1 MNLTQINRLWDEY
14 KRKYDI
20 ELKTEISSVSYDTEE
35 YVEGCFNLLELMDEQ
50 YILHLNPRMHVYS
63 ENYCKFILFH
73 EFTHFYDY
81 IKRPYEDKE
90 SLILWMNAYSEYHA
104 CRVTLARFI
113 EMCTLNTV
121 HLDKIQIPGPYKE
134 ISIRH
139 LLMESVFRCK
149 YCFDSF
155 FVDYQLQ
162 DYANGL
168 RQLMYLLGY
177 LSLFDND
184 VLMVEQTLKF
194 LNIYNENFCKLY
206 HALKEME
213 FDDVIHYYKAITEEA
228 TLLYLKH
235 AFRRYYSPELLSDDE
250 IEEITLDNYR
260 DYIERLDRKMR
271 EMGLVPEEE
280 NLEEESTEEIA
291 AFIAHLCTGR

>member
-1 MNLTQINRLWDEY
+1 
-14 KRKYDI
+14 
-20 ELKTEISSVSYDTEE
+20 
-35 YVEGCFNLLELMDEQ
+35 
-50 YILHLNPRMHVYS
+50 
-63 ENYCKFILFH
+63 
-73 EFTHFYDY
+73 
-81 IKRPYEDKE
+81 
-90 SLILWMNAYSEYHA
+90 
-104 CRVTLARFI
+104 
-113 EMCTLNTV
+113 
-121 HLDKIQIPGPYKE
+121 
-134 ISIRH
+134 
-139 LLMESVFRCK
+139 
-149 YCFDSF
+149 
-155 FVDYQLQ
+155 
-162 DYANGL
+162 
-168 RQLMYLLGY
+168 MYLLGY